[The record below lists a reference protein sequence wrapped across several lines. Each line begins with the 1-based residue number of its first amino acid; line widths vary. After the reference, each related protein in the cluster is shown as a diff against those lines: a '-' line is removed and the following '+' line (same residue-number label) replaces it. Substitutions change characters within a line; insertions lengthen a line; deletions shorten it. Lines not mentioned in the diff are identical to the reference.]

1 MHDEVLIHDEVLMNL
16 VDQARTDPEFRRR
29 ARADLEGTLNEY
41 GYELTEEELAAT
53 KEFHRRT
60 HAMSDAEL
68 NRALAER
75 ASSDTMRGG

>member
-1 MHDEVLIHDEVLMNL
+1 MHAEVLIRDEVLMNL
-16 VDQARTDPEFRRR
+16 VNQARTDPEFRRK

-41 GYELTEEELAAT
+41 GYELTEEELAPT
-53 KEFHRRT
+53 REFHRRT
-60 HAMSDAEL
+60 QGMSDTEL